1 MPLEEFW
8 AQAARERVTWFSD
21 FETVLEWEAPYA
33 KWFLGGTLNVCFNC
47 VDRHVE
53 AGRGD
58 RVAFHFEGE
67 PEDDRAPITYQAL
80 LDEVV
85 RVANG
90 LKALGVGKG
99 TPVGIYMGMVPSLPV
114 AMLACARLGAP
125 HTVVFG
131 GFSADSLSGR
141 LTDMECEVVI
151 TQDEGWRRGQRVPLK
166 ANVDEALEHCPAVRK
181 VVVAQR
187 TMGDV
192 SMTEGRDVTWSE
204 LVDGQ
209 PSDPASCPC
218 EPMDSEDLLY
228 LLYTSGTTAKPK
240 GIVHTT
246 GGYLVGVATT
256 HHEIFDLKRDTRRL
270 LVRRRH
276 RLGHR
281 PQLHRL
287 RAALQRRLERPLRG
301 HAGLPGPRPLVGDRR
316 ALRRDD
322 PLHRAD
328 GDPRAHE
335 VGAGARAEARP
346 LLAPAARARSASRS
360 TPRRGCGTTSTSAAS
375 AARSSTRG
383 GRRRRG

>member
-67 PEDDRAPITYQAL
+67 PEDDRAPITYQTL

-141 LTDMECEVVI
+141 LTDMGCEVA
-151 TQDEGWRRGQRVPLK
+151 DHAGRGLAPRAARAAEGERRRGDR
-166 ANVDEALEHCPAVRK
+166 HCPAVRK
-181 VVVAQR
+181 VIVAQR
-187 TMGDV
+187 TMGEV
-192 SMTEGRDVTWSE
+192 SMTEGRDVTVDE

-228 LLYTSGTTAKPK
+228 PP
-240 GIVHTT
+240 VH
-246 GGYLVGVATT
+246 
-256 HHEIFDLKRDTRRL
+256 ERDDREAEGDRPHDRRL
-270 LVRRRH
+270 PRR
-276 RLGHR
+276 
-281 PQLHRL
+281 
-287 RAALQRRLERPLRG
+287 
-301 HAGLPGPRPLVGDRR
+301 
-316 ALRRDD
+316 RRDD
-322 PLHRAD
+322 APLHLR
-328 GDPRAHE
+328 P
-335 VGAGARAEARP
+335 EARRATSTG
-346 LLAPAARARSASRS
+346 APPTSAGSRATATSSTGRSA
-360 TPRRGCGTTSTSAAS
+360 TARRA
-375 AARSSTRG
+375 SSTRARPTSRTATAG
-383 GRRRRG
+383 GRSSSATA